1 MRARCGAENGS
12 ETEGLMVDK
21 SEEED
26 GEEKMEEDSIRRAS
40 STLDVPVTVPHF
52 L

>member
-1 MRARCGAENGS
+1 MHAAAQKTAL

-26 GEEKMEEDSIRRAS
+26 SEEEMEEDSIRRAS
-40 STLDVPVTVPHF
+40 STLDVPVTVPDF